1 MSAPNNTPT
10 NPLVTALLT
19 DLYQIT
25 MTYAHWRIGK
35 HEESAVFELFFRKN
49 PFQGAFTIFCGLDE
63 CLKYIQSFSF
73 SDQDIEYLK
82 STPGL
87 CNCEDG
93 YFEYLRSLSTANT
106 PTFKVR
112 ALKEGTIVFP
122 RIPMIIIEGPLGLGQ
137 LLETTLLNLVNFPSL
152 LATNAAR
159 MVLAAKP
166 SPCIEFGLR
175 RAQGPDG
182 ACTASKYSYVAG
194 FSATSNVQ
202 AGKQFGIPIAGTH
215 AHAYVQAFS
224 SLDDVQEL
232 QLLNKK
238 TQTMEAFLPKVLGYR
253 KDGTND
259 GELAAFV
266 AYACAFPETCLCLVD
281 TYDTIQ
287 SGLPNFIATAMAL
300 DDFGYQPKGIR
311 LDSGDLSA
319 LSLKCKAAFEEA
331 KESTT
336 REAFGKLT
344 IVASNDINEETL
356 YQLAESGH
364 GITAFGIGTNLV
376 TCQAQP
382 ALGCVYKLV
391 EWKGAPRIKLSNDL
405 PKITIPSRKNV
416 YRLFGKEGT
425 PLMDYMTMQD
435 ESPPKPGDRITCRH
449 PFKAQTRLV
458 CTPTSVVTLHSV
470 VFADG
475 AKVAPAE
482 SLSETRSYVQNE
494 LEKFPDA
501 IRRYE
506 DPEEYQ
512 MMVSITLY
520 KFLHDLWER
529 NAPIEEVA

>member
-1 MSAPNNTPT
+1 M
-10 NPLVTALLT
+10 
-19 DLYQIT
+19 
-25 MTYAHWRIGK
+25 
-35 HEESAVFELFFRKN
+35 
-49 PFQGAFTIFCGLDE
+49 
-63 CLKYIQSFSF
+63 KYIQTFSF
-73 SDQDIEYLK
+73 SDQDIAYLK
-82 STPGL
+82 STPVL

-93 YFEYLRSLSTANT
+93 YFDYLRSLSTVNT
-106 PTFKVR
+106 QTFQVR
-112 ALKEGTIVFP
+112 ALREGTIVFP

-166 SPCIEFGLR
+166 HPCIEFGLR

-182 ACTASKYSYVAG
+182 ACTASKYSYLAG

-224 SLDDVQEL
+224 SLDDVRDL
-232 QLLNKK
+232 QLLNKM
-238 TQTMEAFLPKVLGYR
+238 TQRTEAFLPHVLGYR

-266 AYACAFPETCLCLVD
+266 AYACAFPESCLCLID
-281 TYDTIQ
+281 TYDTLQ

-300 DDFGYQPKGIR
+300 DDFGYLPKGIR
-311 LDSGDLSA
+311 LDSGDLST
-319 LSLKCKAAFEEA
+319 LSLKCQAAFDEV
-331 KESTT
+331 KKSTSRES
-336 REAFGKLT
+336 FGNLT
-344 IVASNDINEETL
+344 VVASNDINEKTL
-356 YQLAESGH
+356 YHLAERGH

-391 EWKGAPRIKLSNDL
+391 EWKGEPRIKLSNDL

-435 ESPPKPGDRITCRH
+435 EAPPKPGDRISCRH
-449 PFKAQTRLV
+449 PFKASKRLV
-458 CTPTSVVTLHSV
+458 CTPTSVNTLHAV
-470 VFADG
+470 VFANG
-475 AKVAPAE
+475 KKFSRAE
-482 SLSETRSYVQNE
+482 SLSETRAHVQNE

-501 IRRYE
+501 IKEYKQH
-506 DPEEYQ
+506 EEYP

-520 KFLHDLWER
+520 KFLQDLWER
-529 NAPIEEVA
+529 NAPIEELA

>member
-1 MSAPNNTPT
+1 MSAPINSPT

-49 PFQGAFTIFCGLDE
+49 PFQGNVTCDLTTDDDLIKRNGIYSMFP
-63 CLKYIQSFSF
+63 CLTFEFDLLLLVSRIS
-73 SDQDIEYLK
+73 YL
-82 STPGL
+82 
-87 CNCEDG
+87 
-93 YFEYLRSLSTANT
+93 
-106 PTFKVR
+106 
-112 ALKEGTIVFP
+112 ALKEGTVVFP

-152 LATNAAR
+152 VATNAAR

-182 ACTASKYSYVAG
+182 ACTASKYSYLAG
-194 FSATSNVQ
+194 FSATSNVH
-202 AGKQFGIPIAGTH
+202 AGKLFGIPISGTH

-224 SLDDVQEL
+224 SLDDVKDL
-232 QLLNKK
+232 QLLNKT
-238 TQTMEAFLPKVLGYR
+238 TQAREFFLPRVLGYR

-266 AYACAFPETCLCLVD
+266 AYACAFPDTCLCLID
-281 TYDTIQ
+281 TYDTLQ
-287 SGLPNFIATAMAL
+287 SGLPNFMATAMAL
-300 DDFGYQPKGIR
+300 DDFGYRPKGVR

-319 LSLKCKAAFEEA
+319 LSLKCKAAFDEA
-331 KESTT
+331 KETT
-336 REAFGKLT
+336 SREAFGELT

-356 YQLAESGH
+356 YQLAKQGH

-391 EWKGAPRIKLSNDL
+391 EWNGEPRIKLSNDL
-405 PKITIPSRKNV
+405 PKITIPSRKKV
-416 YRLFGKEGT
+416 YRLFGKDGT

-435 ESPPKPGDRITCRH
+435 EAPPKTGDRITCRH
-449 PFKAQTRLV
+449 PFKTQKRLV
-458 CTPTSVVTLHSV
+458 CTPASVVDLHSV
-470 VFADG
+470 VFANG
-475 AKVAPAE
+475 ANAARAE
-482 SLSETRSYVQNE
+482 SVSETRSYVQNE
-494 LEKFPDA
+494 LDKFPDT
-501 IRRYE
+501 IKRYE
-506 DPEEYQ
+506 DPEEYP

-529 NAPIEEVA
+529 NAPIEEVS